1 MHCFPSLTQ
10 PQLTFYGSKDQ
21 VGSFWTVV
29 RAGRMGGSSI
39 RLTHECVSGYFGFL
53 NRAKA
58 ECGPGWAFSHVYL
71 CMYEHVCMREEAFQ
85 EKLSGRLPLTAIHRQ
100 IQNTKQQLL
109 QSEAWGGPPAS
120 AQLLQLPHLLQ
131 KHQSVL
137 GLWMGAEQG
146 LRPWS

>member
-131 KHQSVL
+131 KH
-137 GLWMGAEQG
+137 
-146 LRPWS
+146 

>member
-1 MHCFPSLTQ
+1 
-10 PQLTFYGSKDQ
+10 
-21 VGSFWTVV
+21 
-29 RAGRMGGSSI
+29 MGGSSI
-39 RLTHECVSGYFGFL
+39 RLTHVCVSGYFGFL
-53 NRAKA
+53 NQAKA

-85 EKLSGRLPLTAIHRQ
+85 ENLSGRLPLMAIHRQ

-109 QSEAWGGPPAS
+109 QSEAWGGLPAS

-146 LRPWS
+146 LRP